1 MSSVWIEQVDKG
13 LIDEIYSTIKVRDS
27 SGSLVQ
33 LKDKSKQVL
42 IRKPEEAFK
51 PEAYPCISI
60 YNTEARFSPI
70 RDNPNDIRHYNEG
83 ILTLEKRAVPYELMY
98 NIDFW
103 AKYQTDMNEMLKSW
117 LLNHHRQFNLLVV
130 DEGGVEASVNCL
142 KKVDPKKADL
152 VSDGKRLF
160 HTTISYCM
168 WVEIKDE
175 TRYNTDVVTKVSIN
189 VSQSQQ

>member
-1 MSSVWIEQVDKG
+1 M
-13 LIDEIYSTIKVRDS
+13 
-27 SGSLVQ
+27 
-33 LKDKSKQVL
+33 
-42 IRKPEEAFK
+42 
-51 PEAYPCISI
+51 
-60 YNTEARFSPI
+60 
-70 RDNPNDIRHYNEG
+70 ND
-83 ILTLEKRAVPYELMY
+83 
-98 NIDFW
+98 
-103 AKYQTDMNEMLKSW
+103 MLKSW

-130 DEGGVEASVNCL
+130 DGGGVEASVNCL

-189 VSQSQQ
+189 VSQTQQ